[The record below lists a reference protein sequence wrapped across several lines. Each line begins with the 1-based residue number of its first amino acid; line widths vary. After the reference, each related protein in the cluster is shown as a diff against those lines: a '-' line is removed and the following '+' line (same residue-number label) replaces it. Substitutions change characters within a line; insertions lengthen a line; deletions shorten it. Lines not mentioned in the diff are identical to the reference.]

1 MTRSRVF
8 IPPLYPIIDSSLTPA
23 ADIEKTATDII
34 NGGARIIQLRAKGL
48 SSREFLKSA
57 FTVRRITKD
66 RDVIFIVNDRV
77 DIALIADAGGVHLG
91 QDDMPVKEARR
102 LLGKD
107 SIIGYSTHNLR
118 EALEAVQLPIDYI
131 SFGPIFPTRTK
142 KDAQMPKGLKGLAE
156 VRKTVKIP
164 IVAIGGIT
172 KANMIHVL
180 KQGANSVAMISEIL
194 AAPDILKKVTKLMH
208 IAKDLESRL
217 KAKG

>member
-8 IPPLYPIIDSSLTPA
+8 IPPIYPIIDSSLTLA
-23 ADIEKTATDII
+23 ADIEKTATDIM
-34 NGGARIIQLRAKGL
+34 NGGARIIQFRAKGL

-57 FTVRRITKD
+57 FIVRRITKD

-142 KDAQMPKGLKGLAE
+142 KDAQMPKGL
-156 VRKTVKIP
+156 
-164 IVAIGGIT
+164 
-172 KANMIHVL
+172 
-180 KQGANSVAMISEIL
+180 
-194 AAPDILKKVTKLMH
+194 
-208 IAKDLESRL
+208 
-217 KAKG
+217 

>member
-1 MTRSRVF
+1 
-8 IPPLYPIIDSSLTPA
+8 
-23 ADIEKTATDII
+23 
-34 NGGARIIQLRAKGL
+34 
-48 SSREFLKSA
+48 
-57 FTVRRITKD
+57 
-66 RDVIFIVNDRV
+66 
-77 DIALIADAGGVHLG
+77 
-91 QDDMPVKEARR
+91 
-102 LLGKD
+102 
-107 SIIGYSTHNLR
+107 
-118 EALEAVQLPIDYI
+118 LPIDYI

-156 VRKTVKIP
+156 VRKTVQIP

-180 KQGANSVAMISEIL
+180 KQGADSVAMISEIL